1 MLALALTVGLVLAQD
16 PAEPAPQADPPA
28 DAADPAVPTSDG
40 TQPVAAPGGGSSAD
54 PAVAAMKKQA
64 DELVRAATK
73 LKELTGTERDKAIED
88 IRKKSE
94 ALVGS
99 PVLPPRDFNF
109 EDYYSL
115 SEPDQALVVARSFF
129 DALVSGDAGKV
140 VDYAGVPFML
150 EDRRIDR
157 PSELR
162 STWARH
168 LRSKRTDLITLYGV
182 EVLTAT
188 EMEKKYGQPPARLKS
203 WPWRQSQ
210 QQYVAVANLSGR
222 AAIIVMKAAGATWQV
237 IAYHD

>member
-16 PAEPAPQADPPA
+16 PAEPAPPA
-28 DAADPAVPTSDG
+28 DAPAAVAPVDG
-40 TQPVAAPGGGSSAD
+40 TQPAAAPGGGSSAD
-54 PAVAAMKKQA
+54 PAVAAMRKQA

-73 LKELTGTERDKAIED
+73 LKDLVGPERDKAIED

-109 EDYYSL
+109 EDYYAL

-168 LRSKRTDLITLYGV
+168 LRSKRTDLLTLYGV
-182 EVLTAT
+182 EVLTAA
-188 EMEKKYGQPPARLKS
+188 EMEKKYGQPPARLKN
-203 WPWRQSQ
+203 WPWRQGPQ
-210 QQYVAVANLSGR
+210 QFIAVANLSGR
-222 AAIIVMKAAGATWQV
+222 AAIVVMKAAGATWQV

>member
-1 MLALALTVGLVLAQD
+1 MLVLALTVGLVLTQD

-28 DAADPAVPTSDG
+28 VAPVDG
-40 TQPVAAPGGGSSAD
+40 TQPTAAPGGGSTAD

-64 DELVRAATK
+64 EELARAATK
-73 LKELTGTERDKAIED
+73 LKELTGTERDKAVED
-88 IRKKSE
+88 LRKKSE
-94 ALVGS
+94 AIVGS

-109 EDYYSL
+109 EDYSSL

-129 DALVSGDAGKV
+129 EALVSGDAGKV

-182 EVLTAT
+182 EVLTAA
-188 EMEKKYGQPPARLKS
+188 EMEKKYGQPPARLKG
-203 WPWRQSQ
+203 WPWRQGQ
-210 QQYVAVANLSGR
+210 QFVAVANLSGR
-222 AAIIVMKAAGATWQV
+222 AAIVVMKAAGATWQV